1 MIIAG
6 TWPPDP
12 AEIARQLREMRER
25 MARLDES
32 GRAEVG
38 PRAEGPGIPEA
49 RRSTGHPLVDDDAG
63 PN

>member
-12 AEIARQLREMRER
+12 AEIARQLHELRKR
-25 MARLDES
+25 MAMLEEG

-38 PRAEGPGIPEA
+38 PRAEPRGISEA